1 VIRNLAIL
9 TVVSLFASS
18 ALAQVLNPV
27 DAQKKHHAIFAEDWQ
42 WFLEQYP
49 EAATLLGDNR
59 YNDRLTDL
67 SPEAIERRKAHEREM
82 LDRVQKIN
90 RAALTGQDL
99 ISYDLFLKDKKLNVE
114 GQRWPTEFMPINQ
127 MEGVQLT
134 FPQLAASTPFRR
146 AKDYESYLA
155 RLAAFPRQLDQMIW
169 LMRRGIETGWVQ
181 PAVPMRTVPAQIE
194 GQIVADPAK
203 SPLYKPF
210 EEMAKGVSEADR
222 ARLAE
227 AARRRIADEVMPAL
241 KKLHAFVKETY
252 LPAARKEIAAA
263 RFPDGEAYY
272 QYSARRQTTTELT
285 PKEIHEIGKREV
297 ARIRKEMEAII
308 QKVGFKGTFQEF
320 LTFLRT
326 DPRFY
331 YTKPEELVTAYRD
344 IAKRLDLQ
352 LPKLF
357 AELPRTPYG
366 VREIPDYEAPAQ
378 TTAYYQAGAADGS
391 RAGVY
396 WVNTYKLETRPKYEM
411 EALSIHEA
419 VPGHHLQIS
428 RAQELKDLPDFRRNA
443 GYTAYVEGWALYTE
457 SLGADMGFYTDP
469 YLKFGQLTYEMW
481 RAVRLVVDTGMHSF
495 GMTRQ
500 QAIVLMKDNTAKTE
514 NDIVVEIDRYIV
526 WPGQALAYKLG
537 ELKIKELRARAER
550 ELGAGFDLRRFHNAV
565 LDDGPLP
572 LDVLEKRIV
581 EWIADEKRKS

>member
-1 VIRNLAIL
+1 
-9 TVVSLFASS
+9 
-18 ALAQVLNPV
+18 
-27 DAQKKHHAIFAEDWQ
+27 
-42 WFLEQYP
+42 
-49 EAATLLGDNR
+49 
-59 YNDRLTDL
+59 
-67 SPEAIERRKAHEREM
+67 M
-82 LDRVQKIN
+82 
-90 RAALTGQDL
+90 
-99 ISYDLFLKDKKLNVE
+99 
-114 GQRWPTEFMPINQ
+114 
-127 MEGVQLT
+127 
-134 FPQLAASTPFRR
+134 
-146 AKDYESYLA
+146 
-155 RLAAFPRQLDQMIW
+155 
-169 LMRRGIETGWVQ
+169 Q
-181 PAVPMRTVPAQIE
+181 PAVPMRTAPAQIE
-194 GQIVADPAK
+194 GQIVTDPAK

-210 EEMAKGVSEADR
+210 EEMAKEVPETDR
-222 ARLAE
+222 VRLAE
-227 AARRRIADEVMPAL
+227 AARRRIADEVLPAL
-241 KKLHAFVKETY
+241 KKLHAFVKDTY
-252 LPAARKEIAAA
+252 LPAARKDIAAVK
-263 RFPDGEAYY
+263 FPDGEAYY

-297 ARIRKEMEAII
+297 AHIRKEMEAII
-308 QKVGFKGTFQEF
+308 QRVGFKGTFQEF

-344 IAKRLDLQ
+344 ISKQLDLQ
-352 LPKLF
+352 LPKFF

-428 RAQELKDLPDFRRNA
+428 RAQELKDLPDFRRNG
-443 GYTAYVEGWALYTE
+443 GYTAYVEGSALYTE

-469 YLKFGQLTYEMW
+469 YSKFGQLTYEMW
-481 RAVRLVVDTGMHSF
+481 RAVRLVVDTGMHSL

-500 QAIVLMKDNTAKTE
+500 QAIDLMKDNTAKTE
-514 NDIVVEIDRYIV
+514 NDIVVEINRYIV

-572 LDVLEKRIV
+572 LDVLEKRVV